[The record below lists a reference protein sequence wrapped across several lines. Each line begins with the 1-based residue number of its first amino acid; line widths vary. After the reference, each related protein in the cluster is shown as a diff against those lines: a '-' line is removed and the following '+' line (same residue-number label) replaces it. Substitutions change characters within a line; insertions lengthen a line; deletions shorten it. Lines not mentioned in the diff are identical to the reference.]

1 MNTLLRYG
9 ITVLSLIACSS
20 STDPNTT
27 TIEPVHFNDLTNT
40 AGLDFAHFNGF
51 SGEYYYL
58 ETFGAGAA
66 FLDYDG
72 DQDLDLYL
80 VNGTYLE
87 GLPPDPLPRNR
98 LYQNQG
104 RGTFRNVSATTGADD
119 SGYGFGVAAADY
131 DADGDQDLFV
141 ANFGPNVLYRND
153 GGIFTQTKTG
163 VEDPRWST
171 SAGYLDYDRDGDLDL
186 FVANYV
192 EFSLANN
199 IICKKGKTQSY
210 CEPSAYAPIGDI
222 LYRNDSGY
230 FTDISRQAGI
240 SLAGRGL
247 GVAFADYDR
256 DGDTDIYVAND
267 GTMNFLYEN
276 QAGTFTE
283 IGLSTGTRYDEHG
296 HAEAGMGVDFG
307 DYDRDDDMDLFV
319 TNFAFE
325 TNTLYQND
333 GQGQFDIA
341 SDRLGLGEASFRP
354 LGFGTRF
361 LDYDNDRD
369 LDLFVANGHVMD
381 VVAEWDSTQTYH
393 QTNQMLRNENGQR
406 FIDVSANLG
415 PAFAQANVG
424 RGTAV
429 ADYDDDGDLDLL
441 VTTVADRPRLLRNE
455 GGNHNHWLQILLVG
469 RTHPDAIGARVVVV
483 TGEIRQILERQSGG
497 SYLSSHDPRLH
508 FGLGQATKAQIEITW
523 PSGQIQMLTDIAAD
537 QVLRIVEP

>member
-1 MNTLLRYG
+1 MNPLLRYWA
-9 ITVLSLIACSS
+9 IVLSLIACSS
-20 STDPNTT
+20 STNTPT
-27 TIEPVHFNDLTNT
+27 TIEPVYFTDLKKT
-40 AGLDFAHFNGF
+40 AGLDLVHFNGF

-87 GLPPDPLPRNR
+87 GLPPDPLPHNR

-104 RGTFRNVSATTGADD
+104 RGAFSNVSATTGAAD

-131 DADGDQDLFV
+131 DADGDQDLFIT
-141 ANFGPNVLYRND
+141 NFGPNTLYRND

-163 VEDPRWST
+163 AEDPRWGT

-199 IICKKGKTQSY
+199 IICKKGKTRSY

-222 LYRNDSGY
+222 LYRNDDGNFS
-230 FTDISRQAGI
+230 DISRQAGI
-240 SLAGRGL
+240 TLAGRGL

-283 IGLSTGTRYDEHG
+283 TGLATGTRYDEHG

-333 GQGQFDIA
+333 GHGHFDIA

-406 FIDVSANLG
+406 FTDISANLG

-455 GGNHNHWLQILLVG
+455 GGNRNHWLQILLVG
-469 RTHPDAIGARVVVV
+469 RTHPDALGARVAVVAN
-483 TGEIRQILERQSGG
+483 EIRQILERQSGG

-508 FGLGQATKAQIEITW
+508 FGLGQATKARIEITW
-523 PSGQIQMLTDIAAD
+523 PSGQTQILEDIAAD
-537 QVLRIVEP
+537 QVLRVVEP

>member
-1 MNTLLRYG
+1 M
-9 ITVLSLIACSS
+9 
-20 STDPNTT
+20 
-27 TIEPVHFNDLTNT
+27 
-40 AGLDFAHFNGF
+40 
-51 SGEYYYL
+51 
-58 ETFGAGAA
+58 
-66 FLDYDG
+66 
-72 DQDLDLYL
+72 
-80 VNGTYLE
+80 
-87 GLPPDPLPRNR
+87 
-98 LYQNQG
+98 
-104 RGTFRNVSATTGADD
+104 
-119 SGYGFGVAAADY
+119 
-131 DADGDQDLFV
+131 
-141 ANFGPNVLYRND
+141 
-153 GGIFTQTKTG
+153 
-163 VEDPRWST
+163 
-171 SAGYLDYDRDGDLDL
+171 
-186 FVANYV
+186 
-192 EFSLANN
+192 
-199 IICKKGKTQSY
+199 
-210 CEPSAYAPIGDI
+210 
-222 LYRNDSGY
+222 
-230 FTDISRQAGI
+230 
-240 SLAGRGL
+240 
-247 GVAFADYDR
+247 
-256 DGDTDIYVAND
+256 AND

-469 RTHPDAIGARVVVV
+469 RTHPDAIGTRVVVV

-537 QVLRIVEP
+537 QVLRVVEP